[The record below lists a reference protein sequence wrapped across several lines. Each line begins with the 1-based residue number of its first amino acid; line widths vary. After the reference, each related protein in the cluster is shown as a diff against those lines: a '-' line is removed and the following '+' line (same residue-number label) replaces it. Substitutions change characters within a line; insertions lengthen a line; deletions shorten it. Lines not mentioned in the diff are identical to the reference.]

1 MDEEHVQI
9 QHRGACDD
17 GDSAPTGVAGPRG
30 AGTHEG
36 EMVMTK
42 TGLGH
47 TIGIGHGRT
56 HRKAASGGGTVEES
70 WSGGGSGGGEMAWR
84 RQQLKK

>member
-1 MDEEHVQI
+1 
-9 QHRGACDD
+9 
-17 GDSAPTGVAGPRG
+17 
-30 AGTHEG
+30 
-36 EMVMTK
+36 MVKTK

-84 RQQLKK
+84 RQQLKN